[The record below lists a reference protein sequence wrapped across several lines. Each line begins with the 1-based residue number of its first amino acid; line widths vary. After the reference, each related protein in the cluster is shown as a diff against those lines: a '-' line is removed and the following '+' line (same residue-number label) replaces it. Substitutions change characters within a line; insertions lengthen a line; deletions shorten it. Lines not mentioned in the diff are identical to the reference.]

1 MQKTATEGWVFKLS
15 QRRLLGP
22 HNGTHNGIQRP
33 ALIAVTKSGMIK
45 VLSQGQN
52 NQWQQFSTEIV
63 NTGSPTELLTHA
75 AMCPEKIADKSTQEQ
90 GL

>member
-1 MQKTATEGWVFKLS
+1 
-15 QRRLLGP
+15 
-22 HNGTHNGIQRP
+22 
-33 ALIAVTKSGMIK
+33 MIK

-52 NQWQQFSTEIV
+52 NQWQEFTTEIE

-90 GL
+90 GVYSLRYSGTQLTDDDKKALYSSLRTIVTRSFESIG